1 MNLSWIND
9 LINSHIN
16 MYYNL
21 ESKSDI
27 GPVEFS
33 NKIEALELFREDIK
47 RFIKDSNQLTEEG
60 NRNEN

>member
-1 MNLSWIND
+1 
-9 LINSHIN
+9 